1 MQNRPGDKSDRPEI
15 QNSTPAG
22 WYPDPSDPQR
32 VRYWDGGYWSSPSF
46 SVSPSAA
53 TAGVLGASASTQ
65 APRPWWQTWFVIVP
79 GLLLCLPLGL
89 VGLWRRHGTSRVAKI
104 VVTAGTVLLL
114 SIGFLA
120 PDDPAST
127 TSAIPAAT
135 PSDTPSAS
143 SSPPSA
149 SPSPALA
156 RVPSVEG
163 LDLAK
168 AKRKLRSA
176 DLQVGEVDRRRSS
189 KRKNTVLEQGVAT
202 GTELEPGSSVPLV
215 VAAPLPRVPSVVG
228 KPEASAIRN
237 LKNAGFKVKKTTQT
251 RTTGQDGVVLSQSRP
266 GGTRAKPNSVVR
278 IVISDVQR
286 RSDAGAS
293 RNCTPGYS
301 PCLPPASDYDCRG
314 GSGNG
319 PEYTGPVR
327 VTGSDPYDLDRD
339 GDGQACEWS

>member
-1 MQNRPGDKSDRPEI
+1 LVEPFVLRISKRSYRGCPWSIGLYTGADTVVANLVRHRPGTSALPA
-15 QNSTPAG
+15 SGAG
-22 WYPDPSDPQR
+22 WFMATSGDVEGGQDRGDGRNGSSAEYRLPD
-32 VRYWDGGYWSSPSF
+32 
-46 SVSPSAA
+46 
-53 TAGVLGASASTQ
+53 AG
-65 APRPWWQTWFVIVP
+65 RP
-79 GLLLCLPLGL
+79 GLDDF
-89 VGLWRRHGTSRVAKI
+89 RHSRCN
-104 VVTAGTVLLL
+104 
-114 SIGFLA
+114 
-120 PDDPAST
+120 PE
-127 TSAIPAAT
+127 PAAT

-143 SSPPSA
+143 QSPPSA

-163 LDLAK
+163 LDLGK

-176 DLQVGEVDRRRSS
+176 DLQVGEVDRRPSS

-202 GTELEPGSSVPLV
+202 GTELEPGASVPLV

-278 IVISDVQR
+278 IVISNVQR

-319 PEYTGPVR
+319 PKYSGPVR
-327 VTGSDPYDLDRD
+327 VTGPIRTI
-339 GDGQACEWS
+339 